1 MQANQP
7 AFFKQGPKPLT
18 RLLIFSAISVGL
30 IVGDAQYQ
38 LLNQVRDKVSLAL
51 YPLQWLATTPI
62 NAVIE
67 SSDYLQKQ
75 SHLVSE
81 NQQLNNDKLVAQGQ
95 AMRLQALELENAHLR
110 ELNIA
115 RENTTR
121 QSKLSKILY
130 NSRDPFSAKL
140 VVDKGQQH
148 NIAAGQLV
156 LDASG
161 IVGQVVRVQALTSE
175 VRLISDRNHMVPVV
189 VARNQLRTVVYG
201 AGRHA
206 PLEVRNM
213 APNVDIQ
220 VGDQLLTSGIDSI
233 YPAGLP
239 VAKVVKIERTTGNAF
254 ARIYSEPL
262 AKIDQHRYFLILDAP
277 ATPPPYPVDASA
289 PTKSSHAN

>member
-18 RLLIFSAISVGL
+18 RVLIFSALSLAL
-30 IVGDAQYQ
+30 IFGDANYQ
-38 LLNQVRDKVSLAL
+38 WLGHARDKLSLAL

-67 SSDYLQKQ
+67 GGDFLQQ
-75 SHLVSE
+75 QAQLVSE
-81 NQQLNNDKLVAQGQ
+81 NKALNNDKLAAKGM
-95 AMRLQALELENAHLR
+95 AMRLQALEIENANLR
-110 ELNIA
+110 SLSIA
-115 RENTTR
+115 SESTPRRSQLT
-121 QSKLSKILY
+121 KILY
-130 NSRDPFSAKL
+130 NSRDPFAAKL
-140 VVDKGQQH
+140 VLDKGQQ
-148 NIAAGQLV
+148 NQISAGQIV

-161 IVGQVVRVQALTSE
+161 VVGQIVRVQPLTSE
-175 VRLISDRNHMVPVV
+175 VRLLSDRNHMVPVI

-201 AGRHA
+201 TGRHA

-213 APNVDIQ
+213 AQNVDVQ

-239 VAKVVKIERTTGNAF
+239 VARVTRVERTTGNAF

-277 ATPPPYPVDASA
+277 AAPPPYPTEASA
-289 PTKSSHAN
+289 PKAKTK

>member
-18 RLLIFSAISVGL
+18 RVLIFSALSLAL
-30 IVGDAQYQ
+30 IFGDANYQ
-38 LLNQVRDKVSLAL
+38 WLGLARDKLSLAL

-67 SSDYLQKQ
+67 GGDFLQQ
-75 SHLVSE
+75 QAQLVSE
-81 NQQLNNDKLVAQGQ
+81 NKALNNDKLAAKGM
-95 AMRLQALELENAHLR
+95 AMRLQALEIENANLR
-110 ELNIA
+110 SLSIA
-115 RENTTR
+115 SENTPRRSQLT
-121 QSKLSKILY
+121 KILY
-130 NSRDPFSAKL
+130 NSRDPFAAKL
-140 VVDKGQQH
+140 VLDKGQQ
-148 NIAAGQLV
+148 NQISAGQIV

-161 IVGQVVRVQALTSE
+161 VVGQIVRVQPLTSE
-175 VRLISDRNHMVPVV
+175 VRLLSDRNHMVPVI

-201 AGRHA
+201 TGRHA

-213 APNVDIQ
+213 AQNVDVQ

-239 VAKVVKIERTTGNAF
+239 VARVTRVERTTGNAF

-277 ATPPPYPVDASA
+277 AAPPPYPTEASA
-289 PTKSSHAN
+289 PKAKTK

>member
-7 AFFKQGPKPLT
+7 DFFNRGPKPLT
-18 RLLIFSAISVGL
+18 RVLIFSALSVGL
-30 IVGDAQYQ
+30 IVGDANYQ
-38 LLNQVRDKVSLAL
+38 LLNQVRDKLSLAL

-62 NAVIE
+62 NALIE
-67 SSDYLQKQ
+67 GKDFLQQ
-75 SHLVSE
+75 QTLLVGE
-81 NQQLNNDKLVAQGQ
+81 NKTLNNDKLAAQGM
-95 AMRLQALELENAHLR
+95 AMRLHALEIENAHLR
-110 ELNIA
+110 NLKIA
-115 RENTTR
+115 SESTPR
-121 QSKLSKILY
+121 QTQLTKILY
-130 NSRDPFSAKL
+130 NSRDPFAAKL
-140 VVDKGQQH
+140 VLDKGQQDQ
-148 NIAAGQLV
+148 ISLGQIV

-161 IVGQVVRVQALTSE
+161 VVGQIVRVQPLTSE
-175 VRLISDRNHMVPVV
+175 VRLLSDRNHMVPVI

-201 AGRHA
+201 SGRHT

-239 VAKVVKIERTTGNAF
+239 VAKVTKVERTTGNAF

-277 ATPPPYPVDASA
+277 AAPPPYPIEASA
-289 PTKSSHAN
+289 PKAKKH

>member
-18 RLLIFSAISVGL
+18 RVLIFSALSLAL
-30 IVGDAQYQ
+30 IFGDANYQ
-38 LLNQVRDKVSLAL
+38 WLGLARDKLSLAL

-67 SSDYLQKQ
+67 GGDFLQQ
-75 SHLVSE
+75 QAQLVSE
-81 NQQLNNDKLVAQGQ
+81 NKALNNDKLAAKGM
-95 AMRLQALELENAHLR
+95 AMRLQALEIENANLR
-110 ELNIA
+110 SLSIA
-115 RENTTR
+115 RESTPRRSQLT
-121 QSKLSKILY
+121 KILY
-130 NSRDPFSAKL
+130 NSRDPFAAKL
-140 VVDKGQQH
+140 VLDKGQQ
-148 NIAAGQLV
+148 NQISAGQIV

-161 IVGQVVRVQALTSE
+161 VVGQIVRVQPLTSE
-175 VRLISDRNHMVPVV
+175 VRLLSDRNHMVPVI

-201 AGRHA
+201 TGRHA

-213 APNVDIQ
+213 AQNVDVQ

-239 VAKVVKIERTTGNAF
+239 VARVTRVERTTGNAF

-277 ATPPPYPVDASA
+277 TAPPPYPTEASA
-289 PTKSSHAN
+289 PKAKTK

>member
-7 AFFKQGPKPLT
+7 DFFNRGPKPLT
-18 RLLIFSAISVGL
+18 RVLIFSALSVGL
-30 IVGDAQYQ
+30 IVGDANYQ
-38 LLNQVRDKVSLAL
+38 LLNHVRDKLSLAL

-62 NAVIE
+62 NALIE
-67 SSDYLQKQ
+67 GKDFLQQ
-75 SHLVSE
+75 QTLLVSE
-81 NQQLNNDKLVAQGQ
+81 NKSLNNDKLAAQGM
-95 AMRLQALELENAHLR
+95 AMRLHALETENAHLR
-110 ELNIA
+110 NLKIA
-115 RENTTR
+115 SENTPRKT
-121 QSKLSKILY
+121 QLTKILY
-130 NSRDPFSAKL
+130 NSRDPFAAKL
-140 VVDKGQQH
+140 VLDKGQQDQ
-148 NIAAGQLV
+148 ISTGQIV

-161 IVGQVVRVQALTSE
+161 VVGQIVRVQPLTSE
-175 VRLISDRNHMVPVV
+175 VRLLSDRNHMVPVI

-201 AGRHA
+201 SGRHT

-239 VAKVVKIERTTGNAF
+239 VAKVTKVERTTGNAF

-277 ATPPPYPVDASA
+277 AAPPPYPTEASVPKA
-289 PTKSSHAN
+289 KKR

>member
-7 AFFKQGPKPLT
+7 DFFNRGPKPLT
-18 RLLIFSAISVGL
+18 RVLIFSALSVGL
-30 IVGDAQYQ
+30 IVGDANYQ
-38 LLNQVRDKVSLAL
+38 LLNQVRDKLSLAL

-62 NAVIE
+62 NALIE
-67 SSDYLQKQ
+67 GKDFLQQ
-75 SHLVSE
+75 QTLLVGE
-81 NQQLNNDKLVAQGQ
+81 NKTLNNDKLAAQGM
-95 AMRLQALELENAHLR
+95 AMRLHALEIENAHLR
-110 ELNIA
+110 SLKVASES
-115 RENTTR
+115 TPR
-121 QSKLSKILY
+121 QTQLTKILY
-130 NSRDPFSAKL
+130 NSRDPFAAKL
-140 VVDKGQQH
+140 VLDKGQQDQ
-148 NIAAGQLV
+148 ISLGQIV

-161 IVGQVVRVQALTSE
+161 VVGQIVRVQPLTSE
-175 VRLISDRNHMVPVV
+175 VRLLSDRNHMVPVI

-201 AGRHA
+201 SGRHT

-239 VAKVVKIERTTGNAF
+239 VAKVTKVERTTGNAF

-277 ATPPPYPVDASA
+277 AAPPPYPIEASA
-289 PTKSSHAN
+289 PKAKKH

>member
-18 RLLIFSAISVGL
+18 RVLIFSALSLAL
-30 IVGDAQYQ
+30 IFGDANYQ
-38 LLNQVRDKVSLAL
+38 WLGLARDKLSLAL

-67 SSDYLQKQ
+67 GGDFLQQ
-75 SHLVSE
+75 QAQLVSE
-81 NQQLNNDKLVAQGQ
+81 NKALNNDKLAAKGM
-95 AMRLQALELENAHLR
+95 AMRLQALEIENANLR
-110 ELNIA
+110 SLSIA
-115 RENTTR
+115 SENTPRRSQLT
-121 QSKLSKILY
+121 KILY
-130 NSRDPFSAKL
+130 NSRDPFAAKL
-140 VVDKGQQH
+140 VLDKGQQDQI
-148 NIAAGQLV
+148 NAGQIV

-161 IVGQVVRVQALTSE
+161 VVGQIVRVQPLTSE
-175 VRLISDRNHMVPVV
+175 VRLLSDRNHMVPVI

-201 AGRHA
+201 TGRHA

-213 APNVDIQ
+213 AQNVDVQ

-239 VAKVVKIERTTGNAF
+239 VARVTRVERTTGNAF

-277 ATPPPYPVDASA
+277 AAPPPYPTEASA
-289 PTKSSHAN
+289 PKAKTK